1 MKHTKKLASTLL
13 MASLLATTPV
23 WLQHPTMT
31 VQAVDNQEQMK
42 LSLAAEKTLQTLYT
56 IQPEL
61 KNMDKK
67 MNGPKNGVYEL
78 RFDKRIAPG
87 KMELYA
93 MVVLDA
99 VLQTGVSPS

>member
-13 MASLLATTPV
+13 MASLLATTPL
-23 WLQHPTMT
+23 WLQHPALT
-31 VQAVDNQEQMK
+31 VQAVDNQGQEVK
-42 LSLAAEKTLQTLYT
+42 LSPAAEKTLQTLYT

-67 MNGPKNGVYEL
+67 MNGPKNGIYEL
-78 RFDKRIAPG
+78 RFDKEIAPG

-93 MVVLDA
+93 
-99 VLQTGVSPS
+99 